1 MSELV
6 SWFAILAGGL
16 IVTVKLSVFTTI
28 FTIVWSALLAIC
40 AISPWR
46 AVRATAAF
54 YTDLFRSIPLL
65 ALLTLVFF
73 GFGRLLS
80 GFRISP
86 FWLAVACLTINESAY
101 LGEIYRGTL
110 LSIPQ
115 SQWEAASSLGLGWPS
130 IVRLVIVPQV
140 LLPAVPSTL
149 NLSIGTI
156 KGSSLA
162 SLVAVNEVTLVATIL
177 VSQTFEPMKVYLVL
191 SVLYL
196 ALVLPISLLA
206 RWLERRVGTSV
217 VTTEEIYAPVAPRS
231 APLPGV

>member
-1 MSELV
+1 MSELM
-6 SWFAILAGGL
+6 SWLAILAGGL

-28 FTIVWSALLAIC
+28 LTIVWSALLAIC

-46 AVRATAAF
+46 PVRATAAL

-65 ALLTLVFF
+65 ALLTFVFF
-73 GFGRLLS
+73 GLGRLLS
-80 GFRISP
+80 GFGISA
-86 FWLAVACLTINESAY
+86 FWVAVASLTINESAY

-115 SQWEAASSLGLGWPS
+115 PQWEAGSSLGLGWPS

-140 LLPAVPSTL
+140 LMPAVPSTL

-156 KGSSLA
+156 KNSSLA
-162 SLVAVNEVTLVATIL
+162 SLVAVNEVTLAATIL

-196 ALVLPISLLA
+196 ALILPISLLA
-206 RWLERRVGTSV
+206 RWLERRVGASV
-217 VTTEEIYAPVAPRS
+217 AITEEVYAPAAPRP
-231 APLPGV
+231 APLPRV